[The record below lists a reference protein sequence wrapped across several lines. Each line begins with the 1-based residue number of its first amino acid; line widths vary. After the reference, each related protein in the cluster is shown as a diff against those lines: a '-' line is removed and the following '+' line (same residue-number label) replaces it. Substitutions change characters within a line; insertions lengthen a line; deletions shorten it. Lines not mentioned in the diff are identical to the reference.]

1 MNVKYWSY
9 ELSSNGRDCK
19 RCDVI
24 ILVRYIGYL
33 NNGTSKMSKWMIND
47 IREMNTCGMNSS
59 NQKY

>member
-1 MNVKYWSY
+1 MNVKYWS
-9 ELSSNGRDCK
+9 NVRDWK

-24 ILVRYIGYL
+24 LLVRYVGYL